1 MSDIQRLERQIAE
14 VMEQNKMLLKMMT
27 VLMKSQK
34 LWGHSGHYHIAGGYC
49 WGNTPDGAS
58 FLVLY
63 PKADYL
69 KEKICRVYAD
79 DYQFAEI
86 PEAIRATQENTG
98 LDTTK
103 DKEWAQKKGVYHLCP
118 TMGVLT
124 SDGKETQMGHE
135 KRFAGVLWVA
145 KPKREQPPTAPE
157 TSSSRPPSVPGASA
171 TGPTAKPATNGASAP
186 PMPPTAPTASVSAPG
201 ASATA
206 NAAPVPGPSAS
217 GDQPSRLDLLQSL
230 ADLLYSAEA
239 EPSLA
244 ALCRQHTAQKRSDP
258 TTLTPDEARNVLD
271 SLRLRQK
278 LHAKTAERWGPVAP
292 DVLRRNCLRVSDFFT
307 DSDAEISDEQVETLL
322 HGIAILNANDTA
334 KETAKGEL
342 P

>member
-1 MSDIQRLERQIAE
+1 MSDNQLQRQVAE
-14 VMEQNKMLLKMMT
+14 VMEQNKMLLKMMK
-27 VLMKSQK
+27 VVMGSQK
-34 LWGHSGHYHIAGGYC
+34 LWGHSGHYHTAGGYC
-49 WGNTPDGAS
+49 WGNTADGAS

-63 PKADYL
+63 PKADFL

-79 DYQFAEI
+79 DYQFSEI

-98 LDTTK
+98 LDTIK

-145 KPKREQPPTAPE
+145 KPKREQPPTAP
-157 TSSSRPPSVPGASA
+157 SVPGASTA
-171 TGPTAKPATNGASAP
+171 PGASAASPAKPASNGASAP
-186 PMPPTAPTASVSAPG
+186 PPTAPG
-201 ASATA
+201 
-206 NAAPVPGPSAS
+206 AS
-217 GDQPSRLDLLQSL
+217 GDQPSRLDLLQQL
-230 ADLLYSAEA
+230 ADLLYGEQA

-244 ALCRQHTAQKRSDP
+244 ALCRQHTGQKRSDP
-258 TTLTPDEARNVLD
+258 TTLTPDEARDVLD

-322 HGIAILNANDTA
+322 HGIAILNANDAA